1 MDKSEEVRRLL
12 SKMLGADDMP
22 PCSFPDVFPDLLYVL
37 SDAEGRQYQLKLQ
50 VKNPDGTVEY
60 DTWGLVCFTQQRL
73 ADWFLEAIEN
83 LELKADMMLFNDA
96 RKLAQ
101 EKMDVGCLF
110 LLDDPD
116 NIGVHWVK

>member
-1 MDKSEEVRRLL
+1 MDKSEEVRQLL
-12 SKMLGADDMP
+12 NKMLGTDDMP

-50 VKNPDGTVEY
+50 IKNPDGTVDY
-60 DTWGLVCFTQQRL
+60 NTWGLVCFTQQQL

-83 LELKADMMLFNDA
+83 LELTADMMLFNDV

-110 LLDDPD
+110 LLDNPD